1 MAPDA
6 HDRRIQLVEPD
17 IGKPCGDLRPDP
29 KRFDGF
35 MREHDPMCLRQRCEH
50 QIEVP
55 GLQRAK
61 IDDRRRDAIGRKLP
75 GRLDA
80 DCTAA
85 S

>member
-1 MAPDA
+1 
-6 HDRRIQLVEPD
+6 
-17 IGKPCGDLRPDP
+17 
-29 KRFDGF
+29 